1 MLRLLYQR
9 SESKQLPVIHPFRLA
24 PVALL
29 LWCYY
34 PCMMTQRSASLVC
47 QISARKCAQVYTT

>member
-9 SESKQLPVIHPFRLA
+9 GESKQLPESHPFRLA
-24 PVALL
+24 LVAML
-29 LWCYY
+29 LWCYC
-34 PCMMTQRSASLVC
+34 PPMMTQRSASLVW